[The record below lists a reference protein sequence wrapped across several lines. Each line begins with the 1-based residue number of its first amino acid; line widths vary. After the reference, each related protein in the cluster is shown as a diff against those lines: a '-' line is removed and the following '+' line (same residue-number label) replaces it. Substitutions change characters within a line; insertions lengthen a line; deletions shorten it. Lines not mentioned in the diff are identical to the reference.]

1 MRGNNTDGLYPSI
14 FLHRAHRG
22 QLAIGGAMINRLN
35 SSEKLAEVYEATPVS
50 GGWRTRFEGGAPR
63 VGAQDLPVSLSV
75 MYIEGL
81 IHISGDE
88 GGYDSEV
95 EIQPSCYALVI
106 YRWNE
111 RNDKPF
117 LSGALGKLGVVAKE
131 ERVYLQSRFSFVDR
145 VQHDGVYDLKNAFD
159 VARNKGPIPIQQRP
173 HFKTRDWHLVPKTR
187 VPGHV
192 RTILHASAKAVD
204 VVIDNNF
211 GQGKK
216 FFEPHVRR
224 RK

>member
-1 MRGNNTDGLYPSI
+1 
-14 FLHRAHRG
+14 
-22 QLAIGGAMINRLN
+22 MINRLN
-35 SSEKLAEVYEATPVS
+35 SSEELAEVYEATPAS

-63 VGAQDLPVSLSV
+63 CGIQDLPVSLSV
-75 MYIEGL
+75 MYVEGL
-81 IHISGDE
+81 IHIHGFE
-88 GGYDSEV
+88 EAWDSEV
-95 EIQPSCYALVI
+95 EIEPSCYALVI
-106 YRWNE
+106 FRWNE
-111 RNDKPF
+111 RDEKILP
-117 LSGALGKLGVVAKE
+117 GRAVTKE

-173 HFKTRDWHLVPKTR
+173 HFKTRDWHTVPKTR

-192 RTILHASAKAVD
+192 RTILHASAKTVD

-216 FFEPHVRR
+216 FFEPHIRR